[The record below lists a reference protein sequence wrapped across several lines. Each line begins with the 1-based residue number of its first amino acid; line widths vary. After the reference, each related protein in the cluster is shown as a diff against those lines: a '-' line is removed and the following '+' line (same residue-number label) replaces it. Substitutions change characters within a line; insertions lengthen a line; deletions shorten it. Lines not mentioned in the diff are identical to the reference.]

1 MQQLNQIEIGILNW
15 IRDNLSCRFLDVTM
29 KAITWLGDH
38 GIFFVSL
45 AVILLC
51 IPRTRKLGTTFS
63 IALVF
68 EILSINVILKPLVG
82 RMRPFV
88 FNEGVELIVPALKS
102 ASFPSG
108 HTGFAFAF
116 ALSLLVYGKKG
127 VIPGAVFAMLMGFS
141 RLYLYVHYPT
151 DVFCGAIIGS
161 LCGFLAYQITKNMF
175 SDNDE
180 YKTIK

>member
-1 MQQLNQIEIGILNW
+1 MQQLNQIEIGILDW

-29 KAITWLGDH
+29 RAITWLGNH
-38 GIFFVSL
+38 GVFFVCL

-127 VIPGAVFAMLMGFS
+127 VIPGVIFAIIMGFS

-151 DVFCGAIIGS
+151 DVICGAVIGS
-161 LCGFLAYQITKNMF
+161 LCGLLAYQITKNMF
-175 SDNDE
+175 NSNNE
-180 YKTIK
+180 YMTIK